1 MLRMAVA
8 ARTAYGLRREVRP
21 GDAEAIVDLHR
32 RVYSVEYAM
41 EEPFVEGVAQTV
53 TEACE
58 RGWPEGGGAWLVD
71 GAEGLA
77 GCLGLTAEGNGAG
90 KIRWVVLQPELRGL
104 GLGRRM
110 ITEAVDEARRLG
122 MTRLELHTFAAL
134 TTAGAIY
141 KELGFEVVGAEEM
154 DAWGPRITY
163 QHYLLNL

>member
-1 MLRMAVA
+1 MTVA
-8 ARTAYGLRREVRP
+8 EKTAYELRREVRP

-32 RVYSVEYAM
+32 RVYSAEHGM

-53 TEACE
+53 AEASE
-58 RGWPEGGGAWLVD
+58 RGWPEGGGAWLID
-71 GAEGLA
+71 GPEGLA
-77 GCLGLTAEGNGAG
+77 GCLGLTAEGPGAG

-110 ITEAVDEARRLG
+110 ITEAVEEARRLG

-134 TTAGAIY
+134 EVAGAIY
-141 KELGFEVVGAEEM
+141 RSLGFRVVGDEVM

-163 QHYLLNL
+163 QHYVLDL